1 MKPATALDGVNFFL
15 ADVRDGLGPYLAIY
29 LLTTQHWDAASIGL
43 VMSISGIS
51 GLVAQTPIG
60 AFIDAT
66 RRKRLLV
73 AGASAVIAMCCIGI
87 TLAPSFAVVAAAK
100 AIMGAMAAVFPPA
113 VSAIT
118 LGIVGQRLF
127 AKRIGRNEAFN
138 HAGNVVA
145 AVLAGVLGY
154 LFSPAAIAWLV
165 VVMAMGSIASVSSI
179 DRRAIDH
186 ARARGLARHDHDPER
201 PVSFSVLLRCRPL
214 LIFTACVTLFH
225 FANAAMLP
233 LVGQELASEDM
244 KDGSLF
250 MSACIIAAQA
260 MMVPM
265 AILVGR
271 KADVWGRKPLFLAGF
286 AVLPL
291 RGLLYTAWHN
301 PLFLISVQLLDG
313 VGAGIYGALF
323 PLVVAD
329 LTEGTGHYNVSQGAV
344 STAQG
349 IGASLSTSAAGLIV
363 VAAGYDA
370 AFVALAGI
378 ALTALLLFLVA
389 MPETKRVQ
397 ITDKPPPRLV
407 EGVAAS

>member
-1 MKPATALDGVNFFL
+1 
-15 ADVRDGLGPYLAIY
+15 
-29 LLTTQHWDAASIGL
+29 
-43 VMSISGIS
+43 MSISGIS

-66 RRKRLLV
+66 RRKRFLV

-87 TLAPSFAVVAAAK
+87 TLAPAK
-100 AIMGAMAAVFPPA
+100 ATMGVMAAVFAPA

-127 AKRIGRNEAFN
+127 ARRIGRNEAFN

-154 LFSPAAIAWLV
+154 LFSPGAIAWLV
-165 VVMAMGSIASVSSI
+165 AAMAIGSIFSVSSI
-179 DRRAIDH
+179 DGRAIDH

-201 PVSFSVLLRCRPL
+201 PSGFSVLLRCRPL

-260 MMVPM
+260 VMVPM

-271 KADVWGRKPLFLAGF
+271 KADAWGRKPLSSSASPCCRSE
-286 AVLPL
+286 ACCTP
-291 RGLLYTAWHN
+291 
-301 PLFLISVQLLDG
+301 P
-313 VGAGIYGALF
+313 
-323 PLVVAD
+323 
-329 LTEGTGHYNVSQGAV
+329 GTIPS
-344 STAQG
+344 S
-349 IGASLSTSAAGLIV
+349 
-363 VAAGYDA
+363 
-370 AFVALAGI
+370 
-378 ALTALLLFLVA
+378 
-389 MPETKRVQ
+389 
-397 ITDKPPPRLV
+397 
-407 EGVAAS
+407 

>member
-29 LLTTQHWDAASIGL
+29 LLTAQHWDAASIGV

-60 AFIDAT
+60 ALIDAT
-66 RRKRLLV
+66 HRKRLLV
-73 AGASAVIAMCCIGI
+73 AGASAVIALCCISI
-87 TLAPSFAVVAAAK
+87 TLAPSFTVVAAAK
-100 AIMGAMAAVFPPA
+100 ATMGVMASAFAPA
-113 VSAIT
+113 VSAMT

-127 AKRIGRNEAFN
+127 AEWIGRNEGFN

-154 LFSPAAIAWLV
+154 LFLPRRDRLAGGGHGDRQHLLGV
-165 VVMAMGSIASVSSI
+165 V
-179 DRRAIDH
+179 DRRASH
-186 ARARGLARHDHDPER
+186 RPCAGSRPGAPRSRPGAAFRLQRAA
-201 PVSFSVLLRCRPL
+201 RCRPL

-260 MMVPM
+260 VMVPM

-271 KADVWGRKPLFLAGF
+271 KSDAWGRKPLFLVGF

-301 PLFLISVQLLDG
+301 PFFLISVQLLDG

-370 AFVALAGI
+370 AFLALAGI
-378 ALTALLLFLVA
+378 ALAALLLFLVA
-389 MPETKRVQ
+389 MPETKRAQ
-397 ITDKPPPRLV
+397 TSDEPRRGLR
-407 EGVAAS
+407 EGAATS